1 MASDKPRVV
10 IVGAGFGGL
19 WATKALRRAPVE
31 VIPIDRN
38 NYHAFFPLLYQ
49 VGAAELAPDNIAK
62 PVRSILRRIRN
73 ASFYMAEV
81 TQLDLESKSVH
92 AGGRI
97 VPYDYLILATGSVT
111 NYFGV
116 PGAAEYAFPLRTLEQ
131 GVELRN
137 QILTQ
142 FERAASEANDDDR
155 RRMLTFTIVGGGPTG
170 VEFSGALSELIHG
183 SLHRDIPTLDM
194 DAVKVILLEATDSL
208 LSSFPRAL
216 RDYTLKRLY
225 KLKVDVRL
233 GSAVSRVTA
242 DAVHLKEGTVI
253 PTETV
258 IWTAGVRG
266 GEQEGAWGLPIG
278 KGGRVPVLPTLQVE
292 GHPEV
297 YAVGDL
303 SYIEGVERQPPM
315 VAPVA
320 LQQRKVAA
328 TNIRRQMAGLPP
340 EPFRYRDKGTMAVV
354 GRNAAVAHLFSR
366 WQFVGFFGWIIWLA
380 VHLYQLIGFRNRLVV
395 LTNWAW
401 DYVFLDH
408 VVRLILR
415 VHQGKR

>member
-31 VIPIDRN
+31 VILIDRN

-183 SLHRDIPTLDM
+183 SLHRDIPTLDT

-303 SYIEGVERQPPM
+303 SYIEGVERRP
-315 VAPVA
+315 
-320 LQQRKVAA
+320 L
-328 TNIRRQMAGLPP
+328 
-340 EPFRYRDKGTMAVV
+340 
-354 GRNAAVAHLFSR
+354 
-366 WQFVGFFGWIIWLA
+366 
-380 VHLYQLIGFRNRLVV
+380 
-395 LTNWAW
+395 
-401 DYVFLDH
+401 
-408 VVRLILR
+408 
-415 VHQGKR
+415 